1 MKLYR
6 PRYILFKVLGN
17 PCEEELLF
25 HIKAIL
31 LPHKIQIV
39 FKKWPFFIVKI
50 DHKSWEF
57 FKKYHNP
64 RVFFHS
70 NRFSFHSM
78 KTSGSIKKLK
88 EKIKALLSNS

>member
-17 PCEEELLF
+17 INEEELLF

-31 LPHKIQIV
+31 LPHKVQIA
-39 FKKWPFFIVKI
+39 FKKWPFLIIKI
-50 DHKSWEF
+50 DHKSWDF
-57 FKKYHNP
+57 FKKYYSP
-64 RVFFHS
+64 KIFFHS
-70 NRFSFHSM
+70 NRFSFHSI

-88 EKIKALLSNS
+88 EKIKAFTPNS